1 MDNIELVS
9 KNGKIRAEIYSG
21 AKEEL
26 AKSGIDVEN
35 EVQSIIQREEDKTM
49 KRTNGNQ
56 VTRKEY
62 NILNLI
68 ITSVLIA
75 TALLAWRIN
84 VRHQE
89 NIRNIASI
97 CDKIGIE
104 YSISTNKIG
113 ISNSIIL
120 KQ

>member
-1 MDNIELVS
+1 MKGNI
-9 KNGKIRAEIYSG
+9 KMN
-21 AKEEL
+21 
-26 AKSGIDVEN
+26 N
-35 EVQSIIQREEDKTM
+35 SIS
-49 KRTNGNQ
+49 
-56 VTRKEY
+56 RKEY
-62 NILNLI
+62 NILNFI
-68 ITSVLIA
+68 ISSVLIA
-75 TALLAWRIN
+75 TALFAWRIN

-113 ISNSIIL
+113 ISNNIIL

>member
-1 MDNIELVS
+1 MDSQIS
-9 KNGKIRAEIYSG
+9 
-21 AKEEL
+21 
-26 AKSGIDVEN
+26 
-35 EVQSIIQREEDKTM
+35 
-49 KRTNGNQ
+49 
-56 VTRKEY
+56 RKEY

-75 TALLAWRIN
+75 TSLFVWRIN
-84 VRHQE
+84 HRHQE

-97 CDKIGIE
+97 CDKVGIE
-104 YSISTNKIG
+104 YSISTNCIG